1 MNPRHATAN
10 TTTKYIAVKTPTLM
24 RSFPVSLP
32 PVFDVEADA
41 FPVVFMCEP
50 FPVRLF
56 SRRAFYEV
64 SYIQQQSILANTHR
78 AATPNSRACSKRPH
92 VLQDGRVR
100 FTTARDGAATAWG
113 SSRTFGET
121 PRRTLRCA
129 RIPPRALRAP
139 RPSLRSRAGCK
150 RLTKSSS
157 AIAFTVSLSENGAV
171 MISSACSTI
180 VRSVRSASSSVQV
193 RERVKRAVAVSSAF
207 AWKYGAA
214 SGNAA
219 RSGVNDLRMART
231 SAGGPA
237 DPSARIIAS
246 ASPESSGN
254 LFLRLSK

>member
-1 MNPRHATAN
+1 MKLAIYNNNPFWRIHTELQLQIAARALKGRTSCRTEGFDLRPPGTA
-10 TTTKYIAVKTPTLM
+10 
-24 RSFPVSLP
+24 P
-32 PVFDVEADA
+32 PL
-41 FPVVFMCEP
+41 
-50 FPVRLF
+50 R
-56 SRRAFYEV
+56 
-64 SYIQQQSILANTHR
+64 
-78 AATPNSRACSKRPH
+78 
-92 VLQDGRVR
+92 G
-100 FTTARDGAATAWG
+100 G

-157 AIAFTVSLSENGAV
+157 AIAFTVSLSENRAE